1 MVALDTLE
9 AIRTRRVAEY
19 YDQNRSVPED
29 MLWTVLE
36 AARWAPTGGNMRV
49 HRFVCIT
56 DKDLIKKIQLFFPG
70 MVAGLPAALIFVCI
84 KWDLAGYDCLK
95 KVYNEV
101 FYDVGGYTQNMLL
114 AAHALGLAA
123 GPMTSFAPE
132 AIRVLL
138 NLPDE
143 IDPRLCVG
151 VGFPAKPP
159 AHMPKWPKRKLRV
172 EDLVQWGPYPTA
184 S

>member
-1 MVALDTLE
+1 MALDALA
-9 AIRTRRVAEY
+9 AIRTRRVAKY
-19 YDQNRSVPED
+19 YDQTRSVPED

-36 AARWAPTGGNMRV
+36 AARWAPTAGNIRV
-49 HRFVCIT
+49 HRFVCVT
-56 DKDLIKKIQLFFPG
+56 DKDLIKEIQLFFPG

-84 KWDLAGYDCLK
+84 NWDLAGYQCLK
-95 KVYNEV
+95 KTYNEV
-101 FYDVGGYTQNMLL
+101 YYDVGGYTQNMLL
-114 AAHALGLAA
+114 AAHALGLVA

-151 VGFPAKPP
+151 VGFPAEPP

-172 EDLVQWGPYPTA
+172 EDLVQWGPYPA
-184 S
+184 GS